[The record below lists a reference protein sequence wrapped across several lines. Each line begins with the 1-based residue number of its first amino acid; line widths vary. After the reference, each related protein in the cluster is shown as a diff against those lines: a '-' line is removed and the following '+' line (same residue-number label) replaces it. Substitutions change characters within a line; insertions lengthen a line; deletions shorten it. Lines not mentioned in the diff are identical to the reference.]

1 METIIL
7 ISALVYV
14 LSVYISRKI
23 ILNDYKKGLVKKK
36 GSHVFF
42 CIIPIANT
50 AFILLNFILFFIL
63 NKFSDWFFGIK
74 KD

>member
-7 ISALVYV
+7 ISVLVYV
-14 LSVYISRKI
+14 LSIYISRKI

-36 GSHVFF
+36 DSHIYF

-50 AFILLNFILFFIL
+50 GFILLNFILFFSL
-63 NKFSDWFFGIK
+63 NEFSNWFFGIK